1 MQPQSLISYDK
12 YLSMVD
18 NMGILIHL
26 AKRWVAGEYLEDAV
40 ERAKSENSRG
50 ISGIINHV
58 GEHNEDIANI
68 EASAEE
74 YNQLLDGIKQEKIDS
89 SISITPTRL
98 GLMKDVPTC
107 TRAIEPLVKKAGDF
121 GILVWMDMEGST
133 HTQQIIDV
141 YKHLYKE
148 NKNLGIAIQAYLF
161 RTPEDLEE
169 LSAMGARI
177 RLCKGAYNESADIA
191 IKRHEDIRKAYADML
206 EMLFREGGLELIA
219 VATHDDELIELAM
232 QLNKK
237 YPRNFEF
244 QMLIG
249 THDKRKEELAREG
262 YKVCGYIPYGKGW
275 LGYFLHGL
283 NEQKRDI
290 KTALVCVIKG
300 D

>member
-1 MQPQSLISYDK
+1 MG
-12 YLSMVD
+12 D
-18 NMGILIHL
+18 NMGILIYL

-40 ERAKSENSRG
+40 ERAKFTNNRG

-58 GEHNEDIANI
+58 GEHNEDIAKI
-68 EASAEE
+68 EASAKE
-74 YNQLLDGIKQEKIDS
+74 YNRLLDGIKQEKIDS
-89 SISITPTRL
+89 AISIKPSQL

-107 TRAIEPLVKKAGDF
+107 TGTIEPLVKKAADL
-121 GILVWMDMEGST
+121 GIFVWMDMEGSA
-133 HTQQIIDV
+133 HTQQIIDI

-161 RTPEDLEE
+161 RTPKDLEE
-169 LSAMGARI
+169 LSAMGAKI
-177 RLCKGAYNESADIA
+177 RLCKGAYNEPAEIA
-191 IKRHEDIRKAYADML
+191 IKRHEDIRKAYADLL

-219 VATHDDELIELAM
+219 VATHDNELIELAR
-232 QLNKK
+232 QLNKEH
-237 YPRNFEF
+237 PRNFEF
-244 QMLIG
+244 QMLMG
-249 THDKRKEELAREG
+249 AHDKRKVELAGEG

-275 LGYFLHGL
+275 LGYFLRRL

>member
-1 MQPQSLISYDK
+1 
-12 YLSMVD
+12 
-18 NMGILIHL
+18 MGILIHL

-40 ERAKSENSRG
+40 ERAKSANSRG

-58 GEHNEDIANI
+58 GEHNEDIAKI

-74 YNQLLDGIKQEKIDS
+74 YNRLLDGIKQEKIDS
-89 SISITPTRL
+89 AISIKPTQL

-107 TRAIEPLVKKAGDF
+107 TRTIEPLVRKAAEL
-121 GILVWMDMEGST
+121 GIFVWMDMEGSI
-133 HTQQIIDV
+133 HTQQIIDI

-148 NKNLGIAIQAYLF
+148 NKNLGIAIQTYLF
-161 RTPEDLEE
+161 RTPEDLKE
-169 LSAMGARI
+169 LSAMGAKI
-177 RLCKGAYNESADIA
+177 RLCKGAYNEPADIA
-191 IKRHEDIRKAYADML
+191 IKRHEDIRKAYADLL

-232 QLNKK
+232 QLNKEH
-237 YPRNFEF
+237 PRNFEF
-244 QMLIG
+244 QMLMG
-249 THDKRKEELAREG
+249 AHDKRKVELAGEG

-275 LGYFLHGL
+275 LGYFLRRL